1 MKKMIYMIAFAAVL
15 GFAPTAQAIV
25 NNAQLVD
32 RIDTSWQNPG
42 TQTTI
47 GGGTNVINKLRCAPG
62 FSYSPARY
70 DSNGNEIC
78 VGSSTIDRPVLN
90 PDFPVVN
97 PDPVLPRDPIIFD
110 PVSPVVTTA
119 TVSSCPSGMTKSS
132 DGCCCVNN

>member
-78 VGSSTIDRPVLN
+78 VGSSTIDRTILDPDSFVIN
-90 PDFPVVN
+90 PDLPDMPV
-97 PDPVLPRDPIIFD
+97 IIGGGTT
-110 PVSPVVTTA
+110 TTA

>member
-15 GFAPTAQAIV
+15 TAASTADAMV
-25 NNAQLVD
+25 NSLVTENNNLQQQKYETTLKKACEVCPYVD
-32 RIDTSWQNPG
+32 QSLCASWVPNCPDE
-42 TQTTI
+42 TI
-47 GGGTNVINKLRCAPG
+47 K
-62 FSYSPARY
+62 
-70 DSNGNEIC
+70 
-78 VGSSTIDRPVLN
+78 LN

-119 TVSSCPSGMTKSS
+119 TVSSCPPGTTKSS

>member
-15 GFAPTAQAIV
+15 GFAPTAQAT
-25 NNAQLVD
+25 NNLEYQTKLDDDLTA
-32 RIDTSWQNPG
+32 WHNPG

-47 GGGTNVINKLRCAPG
+47 GGGTNVIDKLRYAPG

-78 VGSSTIDRPVLN
+78 VGSSTIDRTILDPDSFVIN
-90 PDFPVVN
+90 PDLPDMPV
-97 PDPVLPRDPIIFD
+97 IIGGGTT
-110 PVSPVVTTA
+110 TTA
-119 TVSSCPSGMTKSS
+119 TVSSCPPGTTKSL

>member
-1 MKKMIYMIAFAAVL
+1 MKKMIYMIDFAAVL

-78 VGSSTIDRPVLN
+78 VGSSTIDRTILDPDSFVIN
-90 PDFPVVN
+90 PDLPDMPV
-97 PDPVLPRDPIIFD
+97 IIGGGTT
-110 PVSPVVTTA
+110 TTA
-119 TVSSCPSGMTKSS
+119 TVSSCPPGTTKSS

>member
-15 GFAPTAQAIV
+15 GFAPTAQAT
-25 NNAQLVD
+25 NNLEYQTKLDDDLTA
-32 RIDTSWQNPG
+32 WHNPG

-78 VGSSTIDRPVLN
+78 VGSSTIDRTILDPDSFVIN
-90 PDFPVVN
+90 PDLPDMPV
-97 PDPVLPRDPIIFD
+97 IIGGGTT
-110 PVSPVVTTA
+110 TTA
-119 TVSSCPSGMTKSS
+119 TVSSCPPGTTKSS

>member
-78 VGSSTIDRPVLN
+78 VGSSTIDRPILDPDSFVIN
-90 PDFPVVN
+90 PDLPDMPV
-97 PDPVLPRDPIIFD
+97 IIGGGTT
-110 PVSPVVTTA
+110 TTA
-119 TVSSCPSGMTKSS
+119 TVSSCPPGTTKSS

>member
-90 PDFPVVN
+90 PDLPVIK
-97 PDPVLPRDPIIFD
+97 PDLPVIG
-110 PVSPVVTTA
+110 PVVTTA
-119 TVSSCPSGMTKSS
+119 TVSSCPSGTTKSS
-132 DGCCCVNN
+132 DGCCCINN

>member
-47 GGGTNVINKLRCAPG
+47 GGGTNVIDKLRYAPG

-78 VGSSTIDRPVLN
+78 VGSSTIDRTILDPDSFVIN
-90 PDFPVVN
+90 PDLPDMPV
-97 PDPVLPRDPIIFD
+97 IIGGGTT
-110 PVSPVVTTA
+110 TTA
-119 TVSSCPSGMTKSS
+119 TVSSCPPGTTKSS

>member
-1 MKKMIYMIAFAAVL
+1 MKKTIYMIAFAAVL
-15 GFAPTAQAIV
+15 GFAATAQAIV
-25 NNAQLVD
+25 NNTQLVD
-32 RIDTSWQNPG
+32 KIDTSWQNPG

-47 GGGTNVINKLRCAPG
+47 GGGTTVIDKLRCAPG

-70 DSNGNEIC
+70 DSSGNEIC

-90 PDFPVVN
+90 PDLPVIN
-97 PDPVLPRDPIIFD
+97 PDLPVINPDVPVIIGGG
-110 PVSPVVTTA
+110 TTTTS

>member
-78 VGSSTIDRPVLN
+78 VGSSTIDRTILDPDSFVIN
-90 PDFPVVN
+90 PDLPDMPV
-97 PDPVLPRDPIIFD
+97 IIGGGTT
-110 PVSPVVTTA
+110 TTA
-119 TVSSCPSGMTKSS
+119 TVSSCPPGTTKSS

>member
-15 GFAPTAQAIV
+15 GFAPTAQAT
-25 NNAQLVD
+25 NNLEYQTKLDDDLTA
-32 RIDTSWQNPG
+32 WHNPG

-47 GGGTNVINKLRCAPG
+47 GGGTNVIDKLRYAPG

-78 VGSSTIDRPVLN
+78 VGSSTIDRTILDPDSFVIN
-90 PDFPVVN
+90 PDLPDMPV
-97 PDPVLPRDPIIFD
+97 IIGGGTT
-110 PVSPVVTTA
+110 TTA
-119 TVSSCPSGMTKSS
+119 TVSSCPSGMTKSL